1 MNIFIYIY
9 IYICLCVN
17 VHIMYIYI
25 CINISSYQ
33 GLTYHCDLCPG
44 GTACEVT
51 GLSTYNTQC
60 APGHW
65 CAIGAINRNALC
77 AGGFCINMYGICPV
91 GYFCPLGTVLPFICP
106 DGLFMTRTG
115 AAVCDACP
123 KGFHCD
129 NKQAF
134 NCPIGSFCP
143 EGTGISPNPCPIG
156 LNFMYLRTYMNVY

>member
-1 MNIFIYIY
+1 
-9 IYICLCVN
+9 
-17 VHIMYIYI
+17 MYIYI

-156 LNFMYLRTYMNVY
+156 LYFMYLRTHMNVY